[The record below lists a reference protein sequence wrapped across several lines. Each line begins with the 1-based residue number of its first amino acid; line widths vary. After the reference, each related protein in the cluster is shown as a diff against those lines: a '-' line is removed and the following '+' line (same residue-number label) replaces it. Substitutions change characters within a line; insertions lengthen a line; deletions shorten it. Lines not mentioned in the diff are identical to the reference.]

1 MVNTYTN
8 LFVHVVFSVEERRP
22 LLNKELRNEL
32 FPYIIGIAKAKNF
45 QIPIINGVDDHVHI
59 LMLLKPDLSVSQA
72 VQFIK
77 GGSSKWI
84 HGRFN
89 DLKIFTWQ
97 EGYGAFSVSTSQ
109 IDRVKKYIL
118 NQSIHHQ
125 KIDFKQEYRKLLEI
139 NNIEFTEKYL
149 F

>member
-1 MVNTYTN
+1 MANTYTN
-8 LFVHVVFSVEERRP
+8 LFVHVVFSVKERRP
-22 LLNKELRNEL
+22 LLNNELRSEL
-32 FPYIIGIAKAKNF
+32 FSYIIGIAKAKNF
-45 QIPIINGVDDHVHI
+45 QILIINGVDDHVHI

-84 HGRFN
+84 HERFG
-89 DLKIFTWQ
+89 DLKIFSWQ
-97 EGYGAFSVSTSQ
+97 EGYGAFSVSISQ
-109 IDRVKKYIL
+109 IDKVKKYIL

-125 KIDFKQEYRKLLEI
+125 KLNFKQEYRKLLEI
-139 NNIEFTEKYL
+139 NNIEFEEKYL

>member
-8 LFVHVVFSVEERRP
+8 LFVHVVFSVKERRP

>member
-1 MVNTYTN
+1 MANTYTN
-8 LFVHVVFSVEERRP
+8 LFVHIVFSVKERRP

-59 LMLLKPDLSVSQA
+59 LMLLKPDLPVSQA

-84 HGRFN
+84 HNKFD
-89 DLKIFTWQ
+89 DLKIFAWQ

-118 NQSIHHQ
+118 NQSTHHQ
-125 KIDFKQEYRKLLEI
+125 KIDFKQEYKKLLEI
-139 NNIEFTEKYL
+139 NNIEFEEKYL